1 MFKHHNKTR
10 PGSPAHIL
18 MRGHHANG
26 GEAMP
31 MAPDMKVSGNPSNH
45 YSGGGNI
52 GAPSKYKKG
61 GHCRYRA
68 EGGEME
74 SSEKPETQ
82 GANTAM
88 RRGGKAHRHHH
99 ADGDKV
105 EMAFG
110 KAAERKRGGHC
121 ASHHD
126 LGGVARPQDFKS
138 KGGLSEFHHKPST
151 TRIQR
156 AMGGVGKERKN
167 YPDT

>member
-1 MFKHHNKTR
+1 MFKHHNKAR
-10 PGSPAHIL
+10 PGSPAHML

-61 GHCRYRA
+61 GHCRHRA

-74 SSEKPETQ
+74 SSEKHETQ
-82 GANTAM
+82 GADTAM
-88 RRGGKAHRHHH
+88 RRG
-99 ADGDKV
+99 
-105 EMAFG
+105 G

-126 LGGVARPQDFKS
+126 LGGVARPQDFKK